1 MKKATLSI
9 IISTIWIS
17 ISEFLRNSFLV
28 HKYWISHYQKLSIE
42 FPEKPLNGAIW
53 GIWALCFSIAIYI
66 ISRKFSLI
74 QTTFLSWLMG
84 FVLMWLVIGN
94 LAVLPMNTLFLAI
107 PLSFLETFIATYIIK
122 KFG

>member
-17 ISEFLRNSFLV
+17 ISEFIRNSFLV
-28 HKYWISHYQKLSIE
+28 HGYWISHYQKLNME
-42 FPEKPLNGAIW
+42 FPEKPLNGAVW

-66 ISRKFSLI
+66 ISRKFSFI

-94 LAVLPMNTLFLAI
+94 LAVLPINTLFLAV

>member
-1 MKKATLSI
+1 MKKAFLSI

-28 HKYWISHYQKLSIE
+28 HEYWVSHYQKLSIE
-42 FPEKPLNGAIW
+42 FPENPLNGAVW

-66 ISRKFSLI
+66 ISKKFSI
-74 QTTFLSWLMG
+74 IHTTFLSWFMG

-94 LAVLPMNTLFLAI
+94 LSVLPMVTLFFAI
-107 PLSFLETFIATYIIK
+107 PLSLLETLVATIIIK
-122 KFG
+122 KLV